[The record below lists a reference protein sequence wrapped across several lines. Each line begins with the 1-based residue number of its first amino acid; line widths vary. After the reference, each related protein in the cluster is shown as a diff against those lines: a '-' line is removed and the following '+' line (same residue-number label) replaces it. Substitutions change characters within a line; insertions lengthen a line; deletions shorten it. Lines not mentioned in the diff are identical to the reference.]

1 MSSKKP
7 KSVKYNP
14 QPTSSK
20 TTYILGGLAIVVI
33 AALVIGGVLATSSR
47 NEPRNQGYGAVQN
60 SAVQVTLENDG
71 VARLGLP
78 DVANTIDVF
87 EDPMCPACAQFEETY
102 GQEVAQ
108 AIDEGKL
115 VVRYHML
122 NFLND
127 RSASGDYSTRAG
139 AAFQCVAEGGV
150 GTAYSNFHGEL
161 FSPDNQPAERGG
173 SDLSNEDLANLA
185 RDAGATDTVVDCITN
200 GERTQQAGMDA
211 EAGSTA
217 LAAAAGRV
225 GTPTILHNGQ
235 VIDAF
240 GDPEWLSQV
249 TQ

>member
-7 KSVKYNP
+7 KSAKYNP

-20 TTYILGGLAIVVI
+20 ATYILGGLAIVVI

-60 SAVQVTLENDG
+60 SAVQVMLEDDG
-71 VARLGLP
+71 IARLGLP
-78 DVANTIDVF
+78 DAANTIDVF
-87 EDPMCPACAQFEETY
+87 EDPLCTYCAQLEETY

-115 VVRYHML
+115 AVRYHML
-122 NFLND
+122 DFLNSA
-127 RSASGDYSTRAG
+127 SASGDYSTRAG
-139 AAFQCVAEGGV
+139 AAMQCVAESGQGI
-150 GTAYSNFHGEL
+150 AYSNFHGEL

-185 RDAGATDTVVDCITN
+185 RDAGASDNVVDCITS
-200 GERTQQAGMDA
+200 GERTQQAGVDA
-211 EAGSTA
+211 EAASTS
-217 LAAAAGRV
+217 LAAAGGR
-225 GTPTILHNGQ
+225 GTPTVVHDGQ

-240 GDPEWLSQV
+240 ADPEWVSQV